1 MWGVSL
7 PDFSDIQKLGSQL
20 GEVLQTAKN
29 ELDKNLDQ
37 LAQGANAS
45 DGGGDEL
52 LLTGLCL
59 FLGEAPCSAPAACI
73 CASTLHYCTRA
84 ESSLFSASPAAPD
97 KPSKAPSIEVS
108 LVCACFGRPTT
119 PIVG

>member
-52 LLTGLCL
+52 LLTGLCVFWGRL
-59 FLGEAPCSAPAACI
+59 L
-73 CASTLHYCTRA
+73 
-84 ESSLFSASPAAPD
+84 AAPRPRVSVPQHCIIALAQSPRCSRPLRRRQTSHRRRP
-97 KPSKAPSIEVS
+97 PS
-108 LVCACFGRPTT
+108 R
-119 PIVG
+119 